1 MSKVYHGSIE
11 EVKSPEIRQPNR
23 SLDYGSGFYT
33 TTSYEQAKKWVER
46 RMKDKGVSVGYINVY
61 ELDDDV
67 VKDMKS
73 LFFKKPT
80 EEWVNFVMKNRTER
94 EFCHDYD
101 IVYGPV
107 ADDSVYTQFTLY
119 EGGIISMPTLIQELK
134 TYKLVDQYLFHTEK
148 SLQAIKFVESKKYQ
162 DMSAKIT
169 QDNLYML
176 LPLKIGWLAPWLSE
190 DKGIS
195 LTEAIKR
202 IYRSKLYKKLSTEST
217 QYWHLGPVDLY
228 NELKKEF

>member
-23 SLDYGSGFYT
+23 SLDYGSGFYA

-46 RMKDKGVSVGYINVY
+46 RMKDKGVSVGYVNVY

-67 VKDMKS
+67 IK
-73 LFFKKPT
+73 

-148 SLQAIKFVESKKYQ
+148 SLLAIKFVESK
-162 DMSAKIT
+162 I
-169 QDNLYML
+169 
-176 LPLKIGWLAPWLSE
+176 
-190 DKGIS
+190 
-195 LTEAIKR
+195 IK
-202 IYRSKLYKKLSTEST
+202 L
-217 QYWHLGPVDLY
+217 
-228 NELKKEF
+228 